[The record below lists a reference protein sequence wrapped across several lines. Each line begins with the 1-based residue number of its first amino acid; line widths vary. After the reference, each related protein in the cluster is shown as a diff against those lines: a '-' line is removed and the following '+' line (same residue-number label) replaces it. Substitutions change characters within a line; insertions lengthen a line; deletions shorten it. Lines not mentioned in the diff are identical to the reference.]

1 MKLLERAQ
9 AASEEDF
16 ERKRVRERGVHM
28 LHKYMD
34 PVEVGGLSSVSCLL
48 RRRVCFRVKFKWI

>member
-9 AASEEDF
+9 AANEEDF
-16 ERKRVRERGVHM
+16 EKKRVKERRVFI

-34 PVEVGGLSSVSCLL
+34 PVEVGWTRSGWT
-48 RRRVCFRVKFKWI
+48 R